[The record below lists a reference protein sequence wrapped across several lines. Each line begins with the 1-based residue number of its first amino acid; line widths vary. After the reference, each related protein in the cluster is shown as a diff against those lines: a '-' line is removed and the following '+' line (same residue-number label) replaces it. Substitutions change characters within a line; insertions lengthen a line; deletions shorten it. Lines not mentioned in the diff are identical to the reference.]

1 MVLRIGCMLH
11 YGRLIYAWCRLGG
24 GEVFG
29 VPGIGSARSFAD
41 IAVTTGVVVG
51 ACRRVIVYNA
61 IDVATLQHVLRM
73 DQVLSQRAA
82 SFDGG

>member
-1 MVLRIGCMLH
+1 MLH

-41 IAVTTGVVVG
+41 IAVTTGVVVV
-51 ACRRVIVYNA
+51 ACTCVIVHDA
-61 IDVATLQHVLRM
+61 VDICTLQRVLRM
-73 DQVLSQRAA
+73 DQMLSQRAA